1 MSESKFRFFTVTY
14 MMNEAE
20 CVALEELNRIFREYV
35 CPDGRRPFA
44 DQTIEKTFEYVMMIG
59 SRYDIAR
66 KISLSL
72 MNMGLMSL
80 EEFDKKSGIPIEEWE
95 KDEKKESAE

>member
-1 MSESKFRFFTVTY
+1 
-14 MMNEAE
+14 
-20 CVALEELNRIFREYV
+20 
-35 CPDGRRPFA
+35 
-44 DQTIEKTFEYVMMIG
+44 MMIG

-66 KISLSL
+66 KISLSM